1 MHELSKRDASDD
13 QYTRK
18 AYANNIQHKYKL
30 KWMIF
35 CAICKFDKYVR
46 LLSLMVTPKSNV
58 CLSVSVSHGFFCRY
72 GHQSLM
78 SRLSQ
83 MARLLKNHHA
93 TFVTSRHDDPIGYA
107 VAINSKPTTKHEVG
121 YKKKNDKRWQI
132 DDDGKVFAMDDCYFP
147 KPRVSDHIRYIWRK
161 DRNISKT
168 LDSGRLITSSLRT
181 EILLLS

>member
-121 YKKKNDKRWQI
+121 YKKKK
-132 DDDGKVFAMDDCYFP
+132 
-147 KPRVSDHIRYIWRK
+147 
-161 DRNISKT
+161 
-168 LDSGRLITSSLRT
+168 
-181 EILLLS
+181 

>member
-58 CLSVSVSHGFFCRY
+58 CLSVSVSHGFF
-72 GHQSLM
+72 
-78 SRLSQ
+78 
-83 MARLLKNHHA
+83 LLIR
-93 TFVTSRHDDPIGYA
+93 TPESDVT
-107 VAINSKPTTKHEVG
+107 
-121 YKKKNDKRWQI
+121 
-132 DDDGKVFAMDDCYFP
+132 P
-147 KPRVSDHIRYIWRK
+147 KPDGPSPEESPRNFCNVS
-161 DRNISKT
+161 T
-168 LDSGRLITSSLRT
+168 
-181 EILLLS
+181 